1 MREGRGGAHLH
12 APSRGSLNFE
22 GSIHQPC
29 HLSRL
34 LFSKCCFTGT
44 VEGALDVPQ
53 RELQIPARHVGTA
66 RVSGGIRW
74 PPLPGALP
82 DREDLWNSIEVDEK
96 IATAMRD
103 QPRLCCG
110 VWEHLVECE
119 EHISFPHTWP
129 WTLASLM
136 LQKKQA
142 EADWRQTRDG
152 TEPVSRHR
160 FRALTSRAA
169 AAETTAVEAQQ
180 KLQPQAH
187 SRCESQKH
195 RT

>member
-1 MREGRGGAHLH
+1 MEQHR
-12 APSRGSLNFE
+12 SR
-22 GSIHQPC
+22 
-29 HLSRL
+29 
-34 LFSKCCFTGT
+34 
-44 VEGALDVPQ
+44 
-53 RELQIPARHVGTA
+53 
-66 RVSGGIRW
+66 
-74 PPLPGALP
+74 
-82 DREDLWNSIEVDEK
+82 REDCAV
-96 IATAMRD
+96 RD

-119 EHISFPHTWP
+119 PHTTWP

-152 TEPVSRHR
+152 TEPVSWNR

-180 KLQPQAH
+180 KPQPQAH

-195 RT
+195 RIRMCLILMVRKDVTEFLDSQNVSESDRFIIILITSSSPCQGIHSFCLV